1 MKKKSVYLSVLLA
14 TMLVNAPEA
23 FSQGKAKEKQV
34 QKSDSTVIVNTKEEK
49 KSNLMLSA
57 ESSSSPRQ
65 LNIGLP
71 FAGDILILE
80 NDLPVVYSFWT
91 QMPMT
96 TWRYDNSIGRI
107 GLMSFAEGALTFG
120 KVGYCVTSWDRD
132 PSSKFKGFASVYTS
146 NYGSLKYDATVTGP
160 IGKKGWGYMLGFNE
174 TYDRGSGTNYQFTP
188 WGDRAEFFKAA
199 LMKKYNQGKIK
210 LTYKYATSK
219 TLYGVYAPLVYEGN
233 GKTSSVDGFKLGSDS
248 YILGSGKFPYYDY
261 NTGASKWA
269 DLNSDSASRTLSH
282 TIYLNGEHRFKNNM
296 KLTYSSMYMK
306 SKAAFTIQYPI
317 SLGVTDVDQQ
327 ATTGSTAYYHGTT
340 NPYNGPVQMIAAQ
353 YYPQVDIN
361 TSLSRI
367 ELTKKVGA
375 NDLRGGLTYQYYD
388 APELSYGGIYYQTV
402 EKNPQLL
409 DYSQYWGAVK
419 ANPLMPTAGV
429 GAYKRTT
436 TNRAALYFSDDIVFN
451 KWLNGGIGARIEN
464 QRYKELH
471 SPYANQFQNNRELVT
486 ADVNNKWNKVFAGNV
501 VAKATK
507 NFGFL
512 ADATYN
518 DYYSPYWDYN
528 QKDANGNPVSG
539 ALTSVFKDNQQSV
552 FNVGGGIYWNHGD
565 LFSIVSKVTH
575 ISKNNIVTSQ
585 TGYNAYGQSQMVYP
599 IIYDINTMGWTT
611 DVLTSP
617 FKNFNLHFLL
627 TLQKPQ
633 YKNYSYKVFDNTYN
647 YNNNIIP
654 ELSKVLMEID
664 PSYYIFNRDVR
675 LWVSMRY
682 YGKQY
687 GNPTNAFTYN
697 GWWENFGGID
707 YHVSRSVD
715 LKLQVVNFMNQSG
728 VKGALVGGDQIT
740 DASSFVGRKI
750 VAGGIRPRTLELTA
764 NFKF

>member
-23 FSQGKAKEKQV
+23 FSQGKTKEKQV

-49 KSNLMLSA
+49 KSNVMLSA

-132 PSSKFKGFASVYTS
+132 PSPKFKGFASVYTS

-219 TLYGVYAPLVYEGN
+219 TIYGAYAPLVYEGN

-327 ATTGSTAYYHGTT
+327 ATTGSTAYYHGST

-375 NDLRGGLTYQYYD
+375 NDLRGGFTYQYYD
-388 APELSYGGIYYQTV
+388 APEMSYGGIYYQTV
-402 EKNPQLL
+402 EKNPQPPANTHFCRSHCQTTLAEGMAGPHQATAHRL
-409 DYSQYWGAVK
+409 MQGSIQCWSICDQTCLIDFTQKIHQVSCFLQIHRHCRGNIFDQTNCGDQQRGRDGMAQPIYSQV
-419 ANPLMPTAGV
+419 
-429 GAYKRTT
+429 
-436 TNRAALYFSDDIVFN
+436 FIVE
-451 KWLNGGIGARIEN
+451 RI
-464 QRYKELH
+464 
-471 SPYANQFQNNRELVT
+471 
-486 ADVNNKWNKVFAGNV
+486 
-501 VAKATK
+501 
-507 NFGFL
+507 L
-512 ADATYN
+512 A
-518 DYYSPYWDYN
+518 
-528 QKDANGNPVSG
+528 
-539 ALTSVFKDNQQSV
+539 
-552 FNVGGGIYWNHGD
+552 
-565 LFSIVSKVTH
+565 
-575 ISKNNIVTSQ
+575 
-585 TGYNAYGQSQMVYP
+585 
-599 IIYDINTMGWTT
+599 
-611 DVLTSP
+611 
-617 FKNFNLHFLL
+617 
-627 TLQKPQ
+627 
-633 YKNYSYKVFDNTYN
+633 
-647 YNNNIIP
+647 
-654 ELSKVLMEID
+654 
-664 PSYYIFNRDVR
+664 
-675 LWVSMRY
+675 
-682 YGKQY
+682 
-687 GNPTNAFTYN
+687 
-697 GWWENFGGID
+697 
-707 YHVSRSVD
+707 
-715 LKLQVVNFMNQSG
+715 
-728 VKGALVGGDQIT
+728 
-740 DASSFVGRKI
+740 
-750 VAGGIRPRTLELTA
+750 
-764 NFKF
+764 